1 MNKKQIEISGLITK
15 DRLVKD
21 MRNLGVKEGDLLN
34 VKASLKSIGHIEGG
48 ATTLINSLME
58 VVGDTGTVV
67 TDSFVKSY
75 PLRLLSKDKK
85 IISDRNTPSY
95 AGAVANAIINY
106 PGSFRRTHPI
116 QKFSAVGKD
125 AEELMNNHTPESY
138 AYDVL
143 RVLIENG
150 GKNLKLGT
158 DEKVYG
164 VGTTHVAIGKL
175 KLKQKRRAVG
185 INYYD
190 KSGKLKTF
198 QLNWAGGGH
207 GFNNFIPKYREAGA
221 ILYEGYVGYAPS
233 KITDMKMT
241 FDVEIEELKK
251 NPKIQLCSA
260 KDCVDCRLSWEFSE
274 YNFARF
280 VRVNLMMLTHGKL
293 LNAFRT
299 CYIDRYQPAQLQK

>member
-1 MNKKQIEISGLITK
+1 MNKKPMKTSEVITK
-15 DRLVKD
+15 NRLVKD
-21 MRNLGVKEGDLLN
+21 LRNLGIKEDNLLN
-34 VKASLKSIGHIEGG
+34 IKASLKSIGYIEGG
-48 ATTLINSLME
+48 ANTLIEALLE
-58 VVGDTGTVV
+58 VVGEKGTIV
-67 TDSFVKSY
+67 TDSFVTSY
-75 PLRLLSKDKK
+75 PLSVIKRNKK
-85 IISDRNTPSY
+85 IISDKDTPSY
-95 AGAVANAIINY
+95 AGAIANAMIKH
-106 PGSFRRTHPI
+106 PMSFRSSHPI
-116 QKFSAVGKD
+116 QKFSAIGKN

-175 KLKQKRRAVG
+175 KLKQKRGAVG

-190 KSGKLKTF
+190 NSGEIKTF
-198 QLNWAGGGH
+198 KLNWAGGGH
-207 GFNNFIPKYREAGA
+207 GFNNFFPLYREAGA
-221 ILYEGYVGYAPS
+221 ILNEGYVGYAPS

-241 FDVEIEELKK
+241 FDVEIDELKK

-260 KDCVDCRLSWEFSE
+260 KDCVDCGLSWDFSE

-280 VRVNLMMLTHGKL
+280 VLVNSMKLTPRMLLKAYMTTYLYKYLG
-293 LNAFRT
+293 
-299 CYIDRYQPAQLQK
+299 

>member
-1 MNKKQIEISGLITK
+1 MKTSGVITK
-15 DRLVKD
+15 DRLVNDLTK
-21 MRNLGVKEGDLLN
+21 LGVKEGDLLN
-34 VKASLKSIGHIEGG
+34 VKASLKSIGYIEGG
-48 ATTLINSLME
+48 ANTLIKALLE
-58 VVGDTGTVV
+58 VVGEKGTIV
-67 TDSFVKSY
+67 TDSFVNCY
-75 PLRLLSKDKK
+75 PLPLSKKHRV
-85 IISDRNTPSY
+85 IISDKDTPSY

-106 PGSFRRTHPI
+106 PGSFRSTHPI

-138 AYDVL
+138 AFDVL

-190 KSGKLKTF
+190 DSGEIKTF
-198 QLNWAGGGH
+198 KLNWAGAGH
-207 GFNNFIPKYREAGA
+207 GFNNFIPLYRKVGA
-221 ILYEGYVGYAPS
+221 ILNEGYVGYAPS

-241 FDVEIEELKK
+241 FDVEIDELKK

-260 KDCVDCRLSWEFSE
+260 KDCVDCRLSWGFSE
-274 YNFARF
+274 YDFARF
-280 VRVNLMMLTHGKL
+280 VCVNLMRLTPIKL
-293 LNAFRT
+293 LKALATSYLFK
-299 CYIDRYQPAQLQK
+299 YVG

>member
-1 MNKKQIEISGLITK
+1 METPELITK

-21 MRNLGVKEGDLLN
+21 LRDLGVKDGDLLN
-34 VKASLKSIGHIEGG
+34 IKASLKSIGHIEGG

-58 VVGDTGTVV
+58 AVGDTGTVV
-67 TDSFVKSY
+67 TDSFVSAY
-75 PLRLLSKDKK
+75 PLPLLSKDKK

-95 AGAVANAIINY
+95 AGAVANAMINH
-106 PGSFRRTHPI
+106 PMSFRSSHPI
-116 QKFSAVGKD
+116 QKFSAVGKY

-164 VGTTHVAIGKL
+164 VGTTHFAIGKL

-190 KSGKLKTF
+190 KSGKIKTF
-198 QLNWAGGGH
+198 KLNWAGAGH
-207 GFNNFIPKYREAGA
+207 GFNNYIPKYREAGA
-221 ILYEGYVGYAPS
+221 ILHEGYVGYAPS

-241 FDVEIEELKK
+241 FDVEIDELKK
-251 NPKIQLCSA
+251 NPKTQLCSA

-280 VRVNLMMLTHGKL
+280 VLVNTLKLAPRKL
-293 LNAFRT
+293 LKAFAT
-299 CYIDRYQPAQLQK
+299 SYLFKYMG

>member
-1 MNKKQIEISGLITK
+1 MNKKQMETSELITK
-15 DRLVKD
+15 DHLVKD

-67 TDSFVKSY
+67 TDSFVNAY
-75 PLRLLSKDKK
+75 PFHLLSKDKK

-95 AGAVANAIINY
+95 AGALANAIINY
-106 PGSFRRTHPI
+106 PGSFRSTHPI

-125 AEELMNNHTPESY
+125 AKELINNHTPESY
-138 AYDVL
+138 AFDVL

-175 KLKQKRRAVG
+175 KLKQKRRSVG

-190 KSGKLKTF
+190 KFGEIKTF
-198 QLNWAGGGH
+198 KLNWAGGGH
-207 GFNNFIPKYREAGA
+207 GFNNYIPKYREAGA
-221 ILYEGYVGYAPS
+221 ILHEGYVGYAPS

-241 FDVEIEELKK
+241 FDVEIDELRKD
-251 NPKIQLCSA
+251 PKTQLCSA
-260 KDCVDCRLSWEFSE
+260 KECVNCRLSWEFSE
-274 YNFARF
+274 YDFVRF
-280 VRVNLMMLTHGKL
+280 VRVNLKRLTPGKL
-293 LNAFRT
+293 LRAYAT
-299 CYIDRYQPAQLQK
+299 SYLYKYIG